1 MSSKIQLRAFIPSYG
16 PNHSMLSL
24 PSCLASLLTVSC
36 LALSACA
43 QPGARAG
50 LPALAADGVVASEA
64 AMDWSAQATDPSERS
79 GPEDSFEER
88 ARRVFGTQSLSP
100 GDLPGRDLDSDLL
113 YKFLL
118 AEIAGQ
124 RGSYQVA
131 AQAYLELARSTRD
144 PRIARRATE
153 LALYGR
159 QTEMALEAAKIWLAA
174 EKGSTA
180 ARQTL
185 VALFVT
191 TNNLQAARPLLEEI
205 LASEST
211 NVGPSLMQLHA
222 LVAKHPDK
230 NAVLTLVSDL
240 VKPYR
245 QLPEAHF
252 AVAQAALAANKYDA
266 ALVEIREGL
275 RIRPDWEA
283 AALFQ
288 AQALTSES
296 RAKSL
301 DYMKGFLA
309 ANPKAQEVRLNYAR
323 QLIGEKKY
331 PEARAQFQRLLDDN
345 PQNPDVAVTVALLSV
360 QINDLDAAEM
370 QLKRVLELNY
380 KDPDSVRF
388 HLGQV
393 NEERKRFDEAARW
406 YLAVEGGEQFVMAH
420 ARYAFMLARQ
430 NRVADARAHLQSL
443 EAQNEAQR
451 VQIVQAEAQLM
462 REAKAYKESFDIL
475 KTALEAHADNPDLL
489 YDIALAAEKL
499 DRLDVVE
506 TSLRR
511 LIALKPDHAQAY
523 NALGYTLADRT
534 DRLTEARDYI
544 EKALKLSP
552 EDPFILDSMGWVE
565 FRLGNHAEGL
575 QYLQRA
581 FDQRPDPEIAAHL
594 GEVLWVKG
602 KKGEAEKVW
611 RDSLRD
617 NPGNEELQ
625 KVIKKFL
632 P

>member
-1 MSSKIQLRAFIPSYG
+1 MFSCPAFF
-16 PNHSMLSL
+16 
-24 PSCLASLLTVSC
+24 LTASC
-36 LALSACA
+36 LALGACA
-43 QPGARAG
+43 QTGARTVA
-50 LPALAADGVVASEA
+50 PALVADGVLASEA
-64 AMDWSAQATDPSERS
+64 FTDWSAQADE
-79 GPEDSFEER
+79 PENSFEER

-100 GDLPGRDLDSDLL
+100 ADLPGRNLDSELL

-118 AEIAGQ
+118 AEIASQ

-131 AQAYLELARSTRD
+131 AQAYLEMARSTRD

-153 LALYGR
+153 LALHGR
-159 QTEMALEAAKIWLAA
+159 QTETALEAAKIWLAG
-174 EKGSTA
+174 EKGSSA

-191 TNNLQAARPLLEEI
+191 TNNLQATRPLLQEM
-205 LASEST
+205 LSAESP
-211 NVGPSLMQLHA
+211 NVGPSLTQLHA
-222 LVAKHPDK
+222 LLSKHPDK
-230 NAVLTLVSDL
+230 NAVLSVVKDL
-240 VKPYR
+240 VKPYA

-266 ALVEIREGL
+266 ALAEIREAL

-296 RAKSL
+296 RAKAL
-301 DYMKGFLA
+301 DYMKGFLG
-309 ANPKAQEVRLNYAR
+309 ANPNAQEVRLNYAR

-331 PEARAQFQRLLDDN
+331 PDARAQFQRLLDDN
-345 PQNPDVAVTVALLSV
+345 PLNPDIAVTVALLSV
-360 QINDLDAAEM
+360 QINDLEAAET

-393 NEERKRFDEAARW
+393 NEERKRFEEAARW

-430 NRVADARAHLQSL
+430 NRLAEARAHLQSL
-443 EAQNEAQR
+443 QAQNDAQR
-451 VQIVQAEAQLM
+451 VQIIQAEAQMM

-475 KTALEAHADNPDLL
+475 RTALDANVDNPELL

-511 LIALKPDHAQAY
+511 LIALKPDNAQAY

-552 EDPFILDSMGWVE
+552 EDPFILDSMGWVHY
-565 FRLGNHAEGL
+565 RMGNHAEGL

-611 RDSLRD
+611 RDSLRE
-617 NPGNEELQ
+617 NPSNEELQ
-625 KVIKKFL
+625 KVLKKFM

>member
-1 MSSKIQLRAFIPSYG
+1 MP
-16 PNHSMLSL
+16 SL
-24 PSCLASLLTVSC
+24 PCCLASLLTVSC

-50 LPALAADGVVASEA
+50 SPAHAADSVVASGV
-64 AMDWSAQATDPSERS
+64 AMDWSAQATDPSAGS

-100 GDLPGRDLDSDLL
+100 ADLPGRDLDSDLL

-191 TNNLQAARPLLEEI
+191 SNNLQAARPLLEEI
-205 LASEST
+205 LSSEST
-211 NVGPSLMQLHA
+211 NVGQSLMQLHA
-222 LVAKHPDK
+222 LLTKHPDK
-230 NAVLTLVSDL
+230 NAVLTLVRDL

-266 ALVEIREGL
+266 SLVEIREAL

-309 ANPKAQEVRLNYAR
+309 ANPNAQEVRLNYAR

-345 PQNPDVAVTVALLSV
+345 PKNPDIAVTVALLSV
-360 QINDLDAAEM
+360 QINDLDAAET

-388 HLGQV
+388 HLGQI

-406 YLAVEGGEQFVMAH
+406 YFAVEGGEQFVMAH

-430 NRVADARAHLQSL
+430 NRVAEARAHLQTL
-443 EAQNEAQR
+443 QLQNEAQR

-475 KTALEAHADNPDLL
+475 RTALDANADNPDLL

-499 DRLDVVE
+499 DRIDVVE

-534 DRLTEARDYI
+534 DRLAEARGYI
-544 EKALKLSP
+544 EKALELSP

-565 FRLGNHAEGL
+565 YRLGNHAEGL

-602 KKGEAEKVW
+602 KKGEAEKLW

>member
-1 MSSKIQLRAFIPSYG
+1 MPS
-16 PNHSMLSL
+16 LL
-24 PSCLASLLTVSC
+24 SCLAPLLTASC
-36 LALSACA
+36 LTLSACA

-50 LPALAADGVVASEA
+50 SPAFAADGLMASEA
-64 AMDWSAQATDPSERS
+64 SMDWSAQAANPQ
-79 GPEDSFEER
+79 DSFEER

-100 GDLPGRDLDSDLL
+100 ADLPGRDLDSDLL

-118 AEIAGQ
+118 AEIAAQ

-131 AQAYLELARSTRD
+131 VQAYLEMARSTRD

-153 LALYGR
+153 LALYAR

-191 TNNLQAARPLLEEI
+191 TDNLQAATPLLLEI
-205 LASEST
+205 LSGEGA
-211 NVGPSLMQLHA
+211 NVGSSLTQLHA
-222 LVAKHPDK
+222 LLAKHPDK
-230 NAVLTLVSDL
+230 NAVLALVKDL

-245 QLPEAHF
+245 HLPEAHF
-252 AVAQAALAANKYDA
+252 ALAQAALAANKYDA
-266 ALVEIREGL
+266 ALAEIREAL

-309 ANPKAQEVRLNYAR
+309 ANPNAQEVRLNYAR
-323 QLIGEKKY
+323 QLIGEKKF
-331 PEARAQFQRLLDDN
+331 PEARSEFQRLLDDN
-345 PQNPDVAVTVALLSV
+345 PQNPDIAVTVALLSV

-380 KDPDSVRF
+380 KDPDSVRV
-388 HLGQV
+388 HLGQI

-420 ARYAFMLARQ
+420 ARYALMLARQ
-430 NRVADARAHLQSL
+430 DRVAEARAHLQGL
-443 EAQNEAQR
+443 QPQNEAQR

-462 REAKAYKESFDIL
+462 REAKAYGESFDIL
-475 KTALEAHADNPDLL
+475 KTALDTDADNPDLL
-489 YDIALAAEKL
+489 YDIAMAAEKL
-499 DRLDVVE
+499 DRIDVVE

-565 FRLGNHAEGL
+565 YRLGNHAEGL

-602 KKGEAEKVW
+602 DKSEAEKVW

>member
-1 MSSKIQLRAFIPSYG
+1 MPS
-16 PNHSMLSL
+16 LS
-24 PSCLASLLTVSC
+24 SCLIPLLAASC
-36 LALSACA
+36 LTLSACA

-50 LPALAADGVVASEA
+50 SPVLAADGMMASEA
-64 AMDWSAQATDPSERS
+64 SLDWSAQAAD
-79 GPEDSFEER
+79 PEDGFEER

-100 GDLPGRDLDSDLL
+100 ADLPGRELDSDLL

-118 AEIAGQ
+118 AEIAAQ

-131 AQAYLELARSTRD
+131 AQAYLEMARSTRD

-153 LALYGR
+153 LALHGR

-174 EKGSTA
+174 EKDSTA

-191 TNNLQAARPLLEEI
+191 TNNLPAARPLLQEI
-205 LASEST
+205 LSAESA
-211 NVGPSLMQLHA
+211 NVGPSLTQLHA
-222 LVAKHPDK
+222 LLAKHPDK
-230 NAVLTLVSDL
+230 NAVLALVKDL

-252 AVAQAALAANKYDA
+252 AVAQAALAADKYDA
-266 ALVEIREGL
+266 ALAEIREAL

-309 ANPKAQEVRLNYAR
+309 ANPNAQEVRLSYAR
-323 QLIGEKKY
+323 QLIGEKKF

-345 PQNPDVAVTVALLSV
+345 PRNPDVAVTVALLSM
-360 QINDLDAAEM
+360 QINDLDAAET

-393 NEERKRFDEAARW
+393 NEERKRFDEATRW

-430 NRVADARAHLQSL
+430 NRVAEARAHLHSL
-443 EAQNEAQR
+443 QPQNEAQR

-462 REAKAYKESFDIL
+462 REAKAYKEAFDIL
-475 KTALEAHADNPDLL
+475 RTALDIHADNPDLL

-499 DRLDVVE
+499 DRIDVVE

-511 LIALKPDHAQAY
+511 LIALRPDHAQAY

-544 EKALKLSP
+544 EKALKLLP
-552 EDPFILDSMGWVE
+552 EDPFILDSMGWVHY
-565 FRLGNHAEGL
+565 RLGNHAEGL

-594 GEVLWVKG
+594 GEVLWTKG

>member
-1 MSSKIQLRAFIPSYG
+1 
-16 PNHSMLSL
+16 
-24 PSCLASLLTVSC
+24 
-36 LALSACA
+36 
-43 QPGARAG
+43 
-50 LPALAADGVVASEA
+50 
-64 AMDWSAQATDPSERS
+64 MDWSAQATD
-79 GPEDSFEER
+79 PEDSFEER
-88 ARRVFGTQSLSP
+88 ARRVFGTHSLSP
-100 GDLPGRDLDSDLL
+100 ADLPGRDLDSDLL

-124 RGSYQVA
+124 RGSYQIA
-131 AQAYLELARSTRD
+131 AQAYLEMARSTRD

-191 TNNLQAARPLLEEI
+191 TNNLQAARPLLQEI
-205 LASEST
+205 LAAEGS
-211 NVGPSLMQLHA
+211 NVGPSLTQLHA
-222 LVAKHPDK
+222 LVVKHPDK
-230 NAVLTLVSDL
+230 NAVLALIKDL

-245 QLPEAHF
+245 ELPEAHF
-252 AVAQAALAANKYDA
+252 ALAQAALAANKYDA
-266 ALVEIREGL
+266 ALAEIREAL
-275 RIRPDWEA
+275 RLRPDWEA

-301 DYMKGFLA
+301 DYMKGFLG
-309 ANPKAQEVRLNYAR
+309 ANPKAQEMRLNYAR
-323 QLIGEKKY
+323 QLIGDKKF

-345 PQNPDVAVTVALLSV
+345 PQNPDIAVTVALLSV

-406 YLAVEGGEQFVMAH
+406 YLAVEGGEQFVMAR
-420 ARYAFMLARQ
+420 ARYAFMLARDG
-430 NRVADARAHLQSL
+430 RVAEARAHLQGL
-443 EAQNEAQR
+443 QPQNESQR

-462 REAKAYKESFDIL
+462 REAKDYRGSFDIL
-475 KTALEAHADNPDLL
+475 KTALDAHADNPELL
-489 YDIALAAEKL
+489 YDIAMAAEKL

-552 EDPFILDSMGWVE
+552 EDPFILDSMGWVHY
-565 FRLGNHAEGL
+565 RLGNHAEGL

-602 KKGEAEKVW
+602 NKGDAEKVW

>member
-1 MSSKIQLRAFIPSYG
+1 MPS
-16 PNHSMLSL
+16 LL
-24 PSCLASLLTVSC
+24 PCLVSLLTASC
-36 LALSACA
+36 LTLAACA
-43 QPGARAG
+43 QPGARTG
-50 LPALAADGVVASEA
+50 SAAPSDGVMASEA
-64 AMDWSAQATDPSERS
+64 SLDWSAQATDPGERS

-100 GDLPGRDLDSDLL
+100 ADLPGRNLDSDLL

-124 RGSYQVA
+124 RGSYQIA
-131 AQAYLELARSTRD
+131 AQAYLDMARSTRD
-144 PRIARRATE
+144 PRVARRATE
-153 LALYGR
+153 LALYGK
-159 QTEMALEAAKIWLAA
+159 QTDMALEAAKIWLAA
-174 EKGSTA
+174 EKGSSA

-191 TNNLQAARPLLEEI
+191 TNNLQAARPLLREI
-205 LASEST
+205 LAAEGANS
-211 NVGPSLMQLHA
+211 GPSLMQLHV
-222 LVAKHPDK
+222 LLAKHPDK
-230 NAVLTLVSDL
+230 NAVLAL
-240 VKPYR
+240 VKELVVPYR
-245 QLPEAHF
+245 QLPEAHY
-252 AVAQAALAANKYDA
+252 AMAQAALAANKYDA
-266 ALVEIREGL
+266 ALAEIREAL
-275 RIRPDWEA
+275 RIKPAWEA

-288 AQALTSES
+288 AQALTSSS

-301 DYMKGFLA
+301 DYMKAFLA
-309 ANPKAQEVRLNYAR
+309 ANPNAQEVRLNYAR
-323 QLIGEKKY
+323 QLIGEKQF

-345 PQNPDVAVTVALLSV
+345 PQNPDIAVTVALLSL
-360 QINDLDAAEM
+360 QINDLDAAEA

-380 KDPDSVRF
+380 KDPDSVRL

-406 YLAVEGGEQFVMAH
+406 YLAVESGDQFVMAH

-430 NRVADARAHLQSL
+430 NRVAEARAHLQSL
-443 EAQNEAQR
+443 QPQNEAQR

-475 KTALEAHADNPDLL
+475 KTALDANADNPELL

-499 DRLDVVE
+499 DRIDVVE

-511 LIALKPDHAQAY
+511 LIALKPENAQAY

-534 DRLTEARDYI
+534 DRLVEARGYI

-552 EDPFILDSMGWVE
+552 EDPFILDSMGWVHY
-565 FRLGNHAEGL
+565 RLGNHAEGL

-581 FDQRPDPEIAAHL
+581 FEQRPDPEIAAHL
-594 GEVLWVKG
+594 GEVLWAKG
-602 KKGEAEKVW
+602 SKGEAEKIW

>member
-1 MSSKIQLRAFIPSYG
+1 
-16 PNHSMLSL
+16 MLSL
-24 PSCLASLLTVSC
+24 PSCLRSLLTVSC
-36 LALSACA
+36 LVLSACA

-50 LPALAADGVVASEA
+50 SPAHTVDSVVASGVS
-64 AMDWSAQATDPSERS
+64 MNWSAQATEPSEGS

-88 ARRVFGTQSLSP
+88 ARRVFGTQSLFP

-131 AQAYLELARSTRD
+131 AQAYLDLARSTRD
-144 PRIARRATE
+144 PRVARRATE

-191 TNNLQAARPLLEEI
+191 TNNLQAAKPLLQEI
-205 LASEST
+205 LSSEST

-222 LVAKHPDK
+222 LLTKHPDK
-230 NAVLTLVSDL
+230 NAVLTLVRDL

-252 AVAQAALAANKYDA
+252 ALAQAALAANKYDA
-266 ALVEIREGL
+266 SLGEIREAL

-288 AQALTSES
+288 AQTLTSES

-345 PQNPDVAVTVALLSV
+345 PKNPDIAVTVALLSV
-360 QINDLDAAEM
+360 QINDLDAAET
-370 QLKRVLELNY
+370 QLERVLELNY

-388 HLGQV
+388 HLGQI

-430 NRVADARAHLQSL
+430 NRVAEARAHLQTL
-443 EAQNEAQR
+443 QVQNEAQR
-451 VQIVQAEAQLM
+451 VQIAQAEAQLM

-475 KTALEAHADNPDLL
+475 RTALDANADNPDLL

-499 DRLDVVE
+499 DRIDVVE

-534 DRLTEARDYI
+534 DRLAEARGYI

-565 FRLGNHAEGL
+565 YRLGNHAEGL

-594 GEVLWVKG
+594 GEVLWVRG
-602 KKGEAEKVW
+602 KKGEAEKLW

-617 NPGNEELQ
+617 NPANEELQ

>member
-1 MSSKIQLRAFIPSYG
+1 MPSL
-16 PNHSMLSL
+16 LSWL
-24 PSCLASLLTVSC
+24 ALLLIASCLT
-36 LALSACA
+36 LSACA

-50 LPALAADGVVASEA
+50 APALAADGVMASEA
-64 AMDWSAQATDPSERS
+64 SMDWSAQATDSSEGS

-88 ARRVFGTQSLSP
+88 ARRVFGMQSLSP
-100 GDLPGRDLDSDLL
+100 ADLPGRDLDSDLL

-118 AEIAGQ
+118 AEIAAQ

-131 AQAYLELARSTRD
+131 AQAYLEMARSTRD

-153 LALYGR
+153 LALHGR

-191 TNNLQAARPLLEEI
+191 TNNLQAARPVLQEI
-205 LASEST
+205 LSAEGA
-211 NVGPSLMQLHA
+211 NVGSSLTQLHA
-222 LVAKHPDK
+222 LLAKHPDK
-230 NAVLTLVSDL
+230 NAVLALVKDL

-266 ALVEIREGL
+266 ALAEIREAL

-288 AQALTSES
+288 AQALISES

-301 DYMKGFLA
+301 DYMTGFLA

-323 QLIGEKKY
+323 QLIGEKKF

-345 PQNPDVAVTVALLSV
+345 PQNPDIAVTVALLSL
-360 QINDLDAAEM
+360 QINDLDAAET

-430 NRVADARAHLQSL
+430 GRVAEARAHLQSL
-443 EAQNEAQR
+443 QPQNEAQR

-475 KTALEAHADNPDLL
+475 KTALDAHADNPDLL

-565 FRLGNHAEGL
+565 YRLGNHAEGL

>member
-1 MSSKIQLRAFIPSYG
+1 MPS
-16 PNHSMLSL
+16 LF
-24 PSCLASLLTVSC
+24 CLASLLTASC
-36 LALSACA
+36 LTLSACA
-43 QPGARAG
+43 QPAARAG
-50 LPALAADGVVASEA
+50 PPAFAADGVMASEA
-64 AMDWSAQATDPSERS
+64 SMDWSAQATDPGEGS

-88 ARRVFGTQSLSP
+88 ARRVFGMQSLSP
-100 GDLPGRDLDSDLL
+100 ADLPGRDLDSDLL

-118 AEIAGQ
+118 AEIAAQ

-131 AQAYLELARSTRD
+131 AQAYLEMARSTRD

-153 LALYGR
+153 LALHGR

-191 TNNLQAARPLLEEI
+191 TNNLQAARPVLQEI
-205 LASEST
+205 LSAEGA
-211 NVGPSLMQLHA
+211 NVGSSLTQLHA
-222 LVAKHPDK
+222 LLAKHPDK
-230 NAVLTLVSDL
+230 NAVLALVKDL

-266 ALVEIREGL
+266 ALAEIREAL

-309 ANPKAQEVRLNYAR
+309 ANPNAQEVRLNYAR
-323 QLIGEKKY
+323 QLIGEKKF
-331 PEARAQFQRLLDDN
+331 PEARSEFQRLLDDN
-345 PQNPDVAVTVALLSV
+345 PQNPDIAVTVALLSV

-388 HLGQV
+388 HLGQI

-430 NRVADARAHLQSL
+430 DRVAEARAHLQRL
-443 EAQNEAQR
+443 QPQNEAQR

-462 REAKAYKESFDIL
+462 REAKAYRESFDIL
-475 KTALEAHADNPDLL
+475 KTALDTDADNPDLL
-489 YDIALAAEKL
+489 YDIAMAAEKL
-499 DRLDVVE
+499 DRIDVVE

-552 EDPFILDSMGWVE
+552 EDPFILDSMGWVQY
-565 FRLGNHAEGL
+565 RLGNHAEGL

-602 KKGEAEKVW
+602 DKSEAEKVW